1 MNIHEIISSI
11 PYLTK
16 SQLCDI
22 YSEIEIRIKQMEEAE
37 QKRRENIRKKQSKIV
52 NEMNILLLE
61 FHALSTLLCAPD
73 TDEYTES
80 YTNCF
85 VDEDHEMPVFG
96 FTIDSDNDI
105 CVSIN
110 PDDPIAE
117 WYREEKKEYEKIKE
131 EKRG

>member
-1 MNIHEIISSI
+1 MDINEIINSI

-16 SQLCDI
+16 SQL
-22 YSEIEIRIKQMEEAE
+22 YQLHNEVTVTIRHTEEAE
-37 QKRRENIRKKQSKIV
+37 QKRRESVRKKQSEIV
-52 NEMNILLLE
+52 NEMNQLLRE

-73 TDEYTES
+73 TDEYTKS
-80 YTNCF
+80 YTDCF
-85 VDEDHEMPVFG
+85 VDEDYEMPVFG

-117 WYREEKKEYEKIKE
+117 WYKEEKKNM
-131 EKRG
+131 KR